1 MSARGRDARVVLLV
15 DDHRDTREM
24 YAEYLR
30 AVAGLETRH
39 ASTCTEAVDIAA
51 RATVDAVVLDRGL
64 PDGDGGEVCRRL
76 RDDPRTREV
85 PIIVLSGRSDDGSLA
100 ADAYLLKP
108 VVPETLL
115 AELVRLLKLPSS

>member
-1 MSARGRDARVVLLV
+1 MGARARDVRVVLLV
-15 DDHRDTREM
+15 DDHVDTREM
-24 YAEYLR
+24 YADYLR
-30 AVAGLETRH
+30 AMGGFEARH
-39 ASTCTEAVDIAA
+39 ASTCTDAVDIAG
-51 RATVDAVVLDRGL
+51 RHSIDAVILDRGL

-85 PIIVLSGRSDDGSLA
+85 PIIVLSGRADDGSLA

-115 AELVRLLKLPSS
+115 AELSRLLKLPSS

>member
-1 MSARGRDARVVLLV
+1 MSARERDVRVVLLV
-15 DDHRDTREM
+15 DDHVDTREM

-30 AVAGLETRH
+30 AMGSFETRH
-39 ASTCTEAVDIAA
+39 ASTCKDAVDIAVRDA
-51 RATVDAVVLDRGL
+51 IDAVILDRGL

-76 RDDPRTREV
+76 RDDPRTRKV

-115 AELVRLLKLPSS
+115 AELLRLLKLPPS